1 METIDPS
8 SLRAAYPQWHIRF
21 TLSGT
26 RIATRMDKCDLSVA
40 EMRAGLVMT
49 LMCDT
54 WTDLAD
60 GLASQAESEKKL
72 AEAAT

>member
-1 METIDPS
+1 VETIDPVG
-8 SLRAAYPQWHIRF
+8 LRAAYPQWHIRF

-49 LMCDT
+49 LMHDT
-54 WTDLAD
+54 WADLAD
-60 GLASQAESEKKL
+60 ALAHQAENEKKL
-72 AEAAT
+72 AETAS